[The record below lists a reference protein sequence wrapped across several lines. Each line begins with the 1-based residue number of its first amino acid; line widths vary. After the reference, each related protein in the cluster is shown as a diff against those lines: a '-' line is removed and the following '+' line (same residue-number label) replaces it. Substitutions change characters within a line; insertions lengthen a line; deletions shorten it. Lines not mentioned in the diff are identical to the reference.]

1 MRSASHSRER
11 NRMTCIELR
20 PSDARGMLDST
31 GEPFSSARIRVAVET
46 VSCEGACLGCCKTG
60 GVPSWG
66 KKRRSAAAIVPL
78 SSGTL

>member
-1 MRSASHSRER
+1 
-11 NRMTCIELR
+11 MTCTELR

-46 VSCEGACLGCCKTG
+46 VSCEGARLGCCCKTG

-66 KKRRSAAAIVPL
+66 KEPAVPAPAPKKRRSAAAIVPL